1 MDEEGFWDA
10 CVEVVSEDADVDE
23 PDVEEPDV
31 DVSEFDEPD
40 VDEPEVE
47 EPDVDVSEPDIDEPD
62 TDVDDV
68 SEVSEEVP
76 GDTLL
81 SKEECSSDAE
91 AGREEVLS
99 D

>member
-23 PDVEEPDV
+23 SDVEEPDV

-47 EPDVDVSEPDIDEPD
+47 ESDVDVSKHDINKPN

-68 SEVSEEVP
+68 SEASEEVA

-81 SKEECSSDAE
+81 SKEEYSSDIE
-91 AGREEVLS
+91 AGRKEVLS